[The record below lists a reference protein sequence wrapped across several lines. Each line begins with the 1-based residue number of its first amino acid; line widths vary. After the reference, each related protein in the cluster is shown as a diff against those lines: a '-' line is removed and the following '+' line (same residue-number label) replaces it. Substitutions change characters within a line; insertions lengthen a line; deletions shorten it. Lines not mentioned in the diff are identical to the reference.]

1 MGGHR
6 FEELA
11 EAAMYGTEET
21 MSQKYTGD
29 LRETTQYKAGNVEIN
44 IAKHSGYCWGVQRA
58 YDQTVA
64 TAKTT
69 EGPVYTY
76 GPLIH
81 NPQTIDELRNVYG
94 VNYVNGPED
103 LDVGTIVVRTHGVP
117 PEIQEQLRQKG
128 VNVIDATCPYVRVTQ
143 NYAALLL
150 KQKYHVVI
158 IGDPKH
164 AEVISILAY
173 AKGEGTVIHSME
185 DIDRIP
191 KNKRRLGVVVQST
204 LILEKVNK
212 IVNALLARAQEV
224 RVFNTICYVTTE
236 RQEDAES
243 IALSNDHVLVIG
255 GKESSNTKKLAI
267 VAELHGA
274 RAMLIESEA
283 DIDFSKLANAKRIGI
298 LAGAST
304 PNWLID
310 KCKDRLVEHFSAVVA
325 AA

>member
-1 MGGHR
+1 M
-6 FEELA
+6 F
-11 EAAMYGTEET
+11 GTRDN
-21 MSQKYTGD
+21 MSQKYLGD
-29 LRETTQYKAGNVEIN
+29 LRDVTQYKAGNVEIN

-64 TAKTT
+64 TAKSKD
-69 EGPVYTY
+69 GPVYTI

-81 NPQTIDELRNVYG
+81 NPQTIDELKNVYG
-94 VNYVNGPED
+94 VNYINEADEVSE
-103 LDVGTIVVRTHGVP
+103 GTVIVRTHGIP
-117 PEIQEQLRQKG
+117 PEVQDQFRSKG
-128 VNVIDATCPYVRVTQ
+128 VEVIDATCPYVRVTQ

-158 IGDPKH
+158 IGDPNH

-173 AKGEGTVIHSME
+173 AKGEGTVIHCLE
-185 DIDRIP
+185 DIDHIP

-236 RQEDAES
+236 RQEDAEH
-243 IALSNDHVLVIG
+243 IAQTNDHVIVIG

-267 VAELHGA
+267 VAETNGA
-274 RAMLIESEA
+274 RAMLIESES
-283 DIDFSKLANAKRIGI
+283 DIDFRKLENARKIGI

-310 KCKDRLVEHFSAVVA
+310 KAKDRLVEYFSTRQPVGA
-325 AA
+325 AN

>member
-1 MGGHR
+1 MN
-6 FEELA
+6 
-11 EAAMYGTEET
+11 GTIEI

-29 LRETTQYKAGNVEIN
+29 LRDITQYKAGNVEIN
-44 IAKHSGYCWGVQRA
+44 IATHSGYCWGVQRA

-69 EGPVYTY
+69 EGPVFTY

-81 NPQTIDELRNVYG
+81 NPQTIDELRSVYG
-94 VNYVNGPED
+94 VNYINSPDEID
-103 LDVGTIVVRTHGVP
+103 AGTVVVRTHGVP
-117 PEIQEQLRQKG
+117 PETQDKLRIKG
-128 VNVIDATCPYVRVTQ
+128 VQVIDATCPYVRVTQ

-173 AKGEGTVIHSME
+173 AKGEGTVIHCLE
-185 DIDRIP
+185 DIEKIP
-191 KNKRRLGVVVQST
+191 HNKRRLGVVVQST

-236 RQEDAES
+236 RQEDAEH
-243 IALSNDHVLVIG
+243 IARTNDHVLVIG

-274 RAMLIESEA
+274 KAMLIESEG
-283 DIDFSKLANAKRIGI
+283 DIDFGTLANAKKIGI

-310 KCKDRLVEHFSAVVA
+310 KCKDRLVEHFSARLTVGA
-325 AA
+325 AS